1 MEKIVGLI
9 DEDNAE
15 EICFIHIYSNY
26 IFYEGIIAG
35 IKEYENSRNT
45 RFSIE
50 YRHSPVV
57 LDNNILNRIDIY
69 ERDTY
74 KHFKN
79 KFNDFNNL
87 DTDYYDTNLLY
98 YYFFC
103 NVYFCAIE
111 KFKVNFPIEA
121 MANISQEYVLDK
133 YVLGNVGKLRKYPEV
148 CEQVEKDVYNLYA
161 TFSNMCVGVHT
172 GEVFEFNS
180 QGLIDEFNRRIKMF
194 IK

>member
-1 MEKIVGLI
+1 M
-9 DEDNAE
+9 
-15 EICFIHIYSNY
+15 S
-26 IFYEGIIAG
+26 G